1 MGAIQFI
8 ENLDRTT
15 LTVSDEEY
23 EKNVEAAVS
32 TIAEGHEKE
41 LPLPPNHT
49 LINEKSTLS
58 RPEVTQ
64 SNAMEAQYSVSK
76 RPTSTRDAM
85 QSSAT
90 SDGVEDNAA
99 VAGLLRTIQ
108 RPLSTIGRIFSEDG
122 TSQHR
127 PSSPARSTT
136 TNAPTPQPGMA
147 RRLSPAV
154 FRPPEN
160 SEESQRFTERSQEEE
175 VRQDTHRLNA
185 EDAAARQASA
195 ETAEA
200 QRIQRI
206 EHTNVVEYVVLM
218 DSLPVVSPL
227 LIAE

>member
-15 LTVSDEEY
+15 LTVSDEEF

-32 TIAEGHEKE
+32 AIAEGHEKE
-41 LPLPPNHT
+41 LPLPPNHS
-49 LINEKSTLS
+49 LITEKSTLS

-64 SNAMEAQYSVSK
+64 NTSVEAEYSVSK
-76 RPTSTRDAM
+76 RPTSSRDGL

-90 SDGVEDNAA
+90 NEGIEDNAA

-122 TSQHR
+122 TSQQR
-127 PSSPARSTT
+127 PGSPARSNT
-136 TNAPTPQPGMA
+136 AQVSTPPSGIA
-147 RRLSPAV
+147 RRLTPAV
-154 FRPPEN
+154 FQPPRN
-160 SEESQRFTERSQEEE
+160 SGERQRSTERAPEGD
-175 VRQDTHRLNA
+175 VAHNNHRLNA
-185 EDAAARQASA
+185 EEAAARQASA

-206 EHTNVVEYVVLM
+206 EHTNVVEYVFLFEGRPRCAP
-218 DSLPVVSPL
+218 D
-227 LIAE
+227 

>member
-15 LTVSDEEY
+15 LTVPDEEF

-32 TIAEGHEKE
+32 AIAEGHEKE
-41 LPLPPNHT
+41 LPLPPNHS
-49 LINEKSTLS
+49 LIQEKSTLS
-58 RPEVTQ
+58 KPEVTQ
-64 SNAMEAQYSVSK
+64 HSSVETEYSASR
-76 RPTSTRDAM
+76 RPTSSRDAM
-85 QSSAT
+85 QPPAAN
-90 SDGVEDNAA
+90 GGMEDNAA

-122 TSQHR
+122 TSQQR
-127 PSSPARSTT
+127 PSSPGR
-136 TNAPTPQPGMA
+136 TNMTNVSTPQSGMT

-154 FRPPEN
+154 FRPPED
-160 SEESQRFTERSQEEE
+160 SEERQRPPERSREGDISH
-175 VRQDTHRLNA
+175 DTHRLNA

-206 EHTNVVEYVVLM
+206 EHTNVVEFVA
-218 DSLPVVSPL
+218 L
-227 LIAE
+227 LDRRLY